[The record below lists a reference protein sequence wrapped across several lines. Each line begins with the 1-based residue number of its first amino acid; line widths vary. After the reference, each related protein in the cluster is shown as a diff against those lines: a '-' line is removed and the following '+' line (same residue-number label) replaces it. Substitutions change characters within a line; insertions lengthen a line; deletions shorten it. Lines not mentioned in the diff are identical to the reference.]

1 MSIEI
6 PFIPPSELH
15 ERTLSCVS
23 MLAREYVDDLAW
35 IERARAKDGMSH
47 QLDKVTKL
55 KHIIRGL
62 ESLVCEIDSMA
73 KSHRYNSERSMK
85 LSESIQTKIYETS
98 KRVYMKTWD
107 EPREGPAPHT
117 RHGMVLKTEKK

>member
-23 MLAREYVDDLAW
+23 MLAREYVDDLA
-35 IERARAKDGMSH
+35 KDGMSH

-62 ESLVCEIDSMA
+62 QSLVCEIDALA
-73 KSHRYNSERSMK
+73 KSQRYDSERSMK

-117 RHGMVLKTEKK
+117 RHGMVLNK

>member
-23 MLAREYVDDLAW
+23 MLACEYVEDLAW

-62 ESLVCEIDSMA
+62 ESLVCEIDA
-73 KSHRYNSERSMK
+73 LANQGKYNSERGMK
-85 LSESIQTKIYETS
+85 LSESIRTKIYETS
-98 KRVYMKTWD
+98 KNIYMQTWD
-107 EPREGPAPHT
+107 EPREVLAPHT
-117 RHGMVLKTEKK
+117 RHGMVLETENK